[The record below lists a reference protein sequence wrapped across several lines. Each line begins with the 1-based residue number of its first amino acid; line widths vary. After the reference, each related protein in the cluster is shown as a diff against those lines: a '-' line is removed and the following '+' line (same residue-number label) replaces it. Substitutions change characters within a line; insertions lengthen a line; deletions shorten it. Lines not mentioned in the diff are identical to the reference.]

1 MGRWRGPGNISH
13 RDLKESEIT
22 MQTRQIPKSEWQAFL
37 DRFSR
42 QHQGWLAK
50 LEIFNPNLG
59 AQIEETG
66 LALAGLTDEWNEAE
80 GNTIMIMAGNE
91 RDDHV
96 THSISNPTEVSLEQ
110 TDEGADAALSIKSAD
125 GTTALLSF
133 RAAVLPDTVDALVA

>member
-1 MGRWRGPGNISH
+1 
-13 RDLKESEIT
+13 
-22 MQTRQIPKSEWQAFL
+22 MQTRQIPKSEWPAFL

-42 QHQGWLAK
+42 QHEGWLVK
-50 LEIFNPNLG
+50 LEILNPDLG

-66 LALAGLTDEWNEAE
+66 LALEGLTDEWDEAA

-91 RDDHV
+91 PDDHV
-96 THSISNPTEVSLEQ
+96 THSINHPTEVSLEQ

-133 RAAVLPDTVDALVA
+133 RVAVLPETVDAWVA